1 MPSIVFQICFSAVYN
16 CLVRPGEKIPVD
28 GIVIDGSSTVD
39 EAMVTGE
46 SLPVRKH
53 PGEEV
58 IGATINKTG
67 SFKFRASRVGKDT
80 VLAQIVQLVQQAQGS
95 KAPIQRLA
103 DQVTGWFVPA
113 VIAIALSTFVIWFN
127 LTGNLTLMATA
138 IIMFPFI

>member
-1 MPSIVFQICFSAVYN
+1 LNVFSPQSWGA
-16 CLVRPGEKIPVD
+16 RGAKID
-28 GIVIDGSSTVD
+28 FCKRSIDGSSTVD
-39 EAMVTGE
+39 EAIVTGE

-127 LTGNLTLMATA
+127 LTGHLTLMATA
-138 IIMFPFI
+138 IIMFPFIERI